1 MVRAK
6 PIRLLI
12 VALISALLLLPGAP
26 YTQAGVCY
34 AADRARV
41 QRLFDYLI
49 WVTQKKLVAAKDHA
63 RYLLD
68 RLEWLTLRN
77 TLPLYM
83 NMIRLEAR
91 WTMHRLLVIDGPAVD
106 KLTEALQAHA
116 DRAQLLLSRIV
127 EHPKIPRAD
136 LKRIAQV
143 TAGSLA
149 VCRAV
154 RHKSPDICAA
164 LGPKDQGGLRT
175 ECESLVVRVGILYQ
189 NDCSDDAVSKISKT
203 WGRKADAMREYCRAI
218 KEAQPNLCME
228 IPGASPLEKIV
239 CRALAG
245 HGESACGDPVF
256 SEETSRDCRNELRIQ
271 AVLAG
276 KASLTALPQELRQQE
291 LVWPALLA
299 ASTAVTCDDLAVD
312 AFEELTAPLNLF
324 NHAFE

>member
-1 MVRAK
+1 MIRAK
-6 PIRLLI
+6 PTRLLI
-12 VALISALLLLPGAP
+12 AALVSALLFIPGAP
-26 YTQAGVCY
+26 HTKAGVCY

-49 WVTQKKLVAAKDHA
+49 WVTEKKLVAAKDHA

-68 RLEWLTLRN
+68 KLEWLTLQN
-77 TLPLYM
+77 TPPLYM
-83 NMIRLEAR
+83 GMIRLEAR
-91 WTMHRLLVIDGPAVD
+91 WTIHRLLVIEGPAVD
-106 KLTEALQAHA
+106 KLAEALQAHA

-127 EHPKIPRAD
+127 EQPRVPPED
-136 LKRIAQV
+136 LKRIAQA

-164 LGPKDQGGLRT
+164 LGPRGQGGLRT
-175 ECESLVVRVGILYQ
+175 ECESLAVRVGILYQ
-189 NDCSDDAVSKISKT
+189 NDCSDDAVAKISAT
-203 WGRKADAMREYCRAI
+203 WGRKSDAMREYCRAI

-228 IPGASPLEKIV
+228 IPGASPLEKVV

-256 SEETSRDCRNELRIQ
+256 SEETSRDCRNELSIQ

-276 KASLTALPQELRQQE
+276 KAPLTAIPQELKEQE

-299 ASTAVTCDDLAVD
+299 ARTAVACDDLAVD